1 MPADKAHYK
10 GEGAFGWRDPD
21 RIHLIDSFYLDHGRW
36 RRSARSGRRSPRF
49 KHEPVDSGE
58 ESVAMARS
66 MCWAPSVDPS
76 GTDARP
82 RRLCR

>member
-1 MPADKAHYK
+1 MCDRILEIRLMPADKAHYK

-58 ESVAMARS
+58 ESVAVTTLLG
-66 MCWAPSVDPS
+66 PLV
-76 GTDARP
+76 
-82 RRLCR
+82 L